1 MTPHH
6 APPLRH
12 AVHKIKLYFCR
23 HKHRGAER
31 AASCYT
37 IRGCHRTLLTPRR
50 LTRGSLSTGG
60 SPTGQ
65 ATDLLATCQE
75 HHTRYR
81 GGSQQVGVG
90 KIRIVPCE
98 LDIH

>member
-1 MTPHH
+1 MPC
-6 APPLRH
+6 A
-12 AVHKIKLYFCR
+12 
-23 HKHRGAER
+23 GD
-31 AASCYT
+31 
-37 IRGCHRTLLTPRR
+37 
-50 LTRGSLSTGG
+50 

-65 ATDLLATCQE
+65 ATDLLASCQE
-75 HHTRYR
+75 CRARYR